1 MKPLIRMTFIII
13 GTALLVGCVKQPSL
27 EEKLAA
33 ATTPAD
39 REQTA
44 YYECLKNARYP
55 VPGGHSN
62 TYVGHEARQWVLCGE
77 MHKLNKAEN

>member
-1 MKPLIRMTFIII
+1 MRKITFGLSISIL
-13 GTALLVGCVKQPSL
+13 ALASACAEQPSL

-33 ATTPAD
+33 ASTPAE

-44 YYECLKNARYP
+44 YYECIHNANYP

-62 TYVGHEARQWVLCGE
+62 AYMGHEGRQWTLCDE
-77 MHKLNKAEN
+77 MHKLNTQEN

>member
-1 MKPLIRMTFIII
+1 MKTLSLVIL
-13 GTALLVGCVKQPSL
+13 GAALLAGCVKQPSL

-33 ATTPAD
+33 ASTPAE

-55 VPGGHSN
+55 VPGGHSRS
-62 TYVGHEARQWVLCGE
+62 YVGHETRQWVICDE
-77 MHKLNKAEN
+77 MHKLNKAEE

>member
-1 MKPLIRMTFIII
+1 MKKIIKVAI
-13 GTALLVGCVKQPSL
+13 GISSLVLLAGCVKQPSL

-33 ATTPAD
+33 ASTPAE

-44 YYECLKNARYP
+44 YYECIHNANYP

-62 TYVGHEARQWVLCGE
+62 AYVGHEGRQWKICDE
-77 MHKLNKAEN
+77 MHKLNTAEK